1 MRFFLSVITGS
12 LLISLSAP
20 LLHGQINTEKLR
32 QSAWEEGWN
41 VRLGVDLSFRRGN
54 VEKSDYLLDGVLG
67 WRKGNHLVFG
77 KILGEFEDASGS
89 QIYNAAFAHLRYN
102 LQLKTPITPEIFSQY
117 QFDKSL
123 KLNTRFLIGSGIRLE
138 GNVADNLYL
147 AFGTGYMWEQE
158 FYEQDTSLTTP
169 RWTNY
174 LVVNW
179 RPRPLFSISNTLYF
193 QPAFD
198 DFGFVRILDEGSLR
212 VDLTRH
218 VVLRMTVNYR
228 YDSDPLFQLRKYD
241 ISLTN
246 GLEVRF

>member
-1 MRFFLSVITGS
+1 MRISRLVITLLL
-12 LLISLSAP
+12 LLILEVP
-20 LLHGQINTEKLR
+20 LLFGQINTEKLR
-32 QSAWEEGWN
+32 QSEWDEGWN
-41 VRLGVDLSFRRGN
+41 VRLGLDLSFRRGN

-77 KILGEFEDASGS
+77 KILGEFEDAAGS
-89 QIYNAAFAHLRYN
+89 QIYNAAFAHMRYN
-102 LQLKTPITPEIFSQY
+102 LHLKTPITPEIFTQY

-123 KLNTRFLIGSGIRLE
+123 KLNTRILIGSGIRLE
-138 GNVADNLYL
+138 GNVAKNLYM

-158 FYEQDTSLTTP
+158 NYEQDISLTTP

-179 RPRPLFSISNTLYF
+179 DPEFPVSISNTLYA

-198 DFGFVRILDEGSLR
+198 EFGFIRILDEGVLR
-212 VDLTRH
+212 VDLSRH
-218 VVLRMTVNYR
+218 IVLRMTLNYR

-246 GLEVRF
+246 GLEVHF

>member
-1 MRFFLSVITGS
+1 MRFFQRFINFS
-12 LLISLSAP
+12 LIICLSAP

-41 VRLGVDLSFRRGN
+41 VRVGLDLSFRRGN
-54 VEKSDYLLDGVLG
+54 VEKTDYLLDGVLG
-67 WRKGNHLVFG
+67 WRRGDHLVFG

-89 QIYNAAFAHLRYN
+89 QIYNAAFVHLRYN
-102 LQLKTPITPEIFSQY
+102 LHLKTPITPEIFTQY

-138 GNVADNLYL
+138 GNVTKNLYM

-158 FYEQDTSLTTP
+158 NYEQDISLTTP

-174 LVVNW
+174 MVVNW
-179 RPRPLFSISNTLYF
+179 HPKPPVSISNTLYA

-198 DFGFVRILDEGSLR
+198 EFSFIRILNEGSLR
-212 VDLTRH
+212 VELTRH
-218 VVLRMTVNYR
+218 IVLRMTLNYR
-228 YDSDPLFQLRKYD
+228 YDSDPMFQLRKYD